1 MPGQGENL
9 NNNSQIAN
17 VKENPSLKLQITN
30 FQLLREHL
38 DFDFWILLFGSWFLV
53 LVICLL

>member
-38 DFDFWILLFGSWFLV
+38 DFDFWILLFDSWFLV